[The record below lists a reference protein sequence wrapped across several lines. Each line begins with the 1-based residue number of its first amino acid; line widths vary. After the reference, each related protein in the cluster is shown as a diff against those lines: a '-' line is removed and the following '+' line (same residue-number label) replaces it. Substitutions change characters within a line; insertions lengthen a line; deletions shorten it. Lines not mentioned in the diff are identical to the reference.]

1 MDILEKAMV
10 FLYIISII
18 VVSYPV
24 FSFNENMKV
33 WIEKIE
39 NSTEKG
45 IFHIA
50 QLSDKKAL
58 EAFSQ
63 FFLYIAIFS
72 FILSILYSKIIGST
86 YTPLALTALVFFY
99 FFVSVRSWSTRRD
112 IIIKDELNRFK
123 KDFIFMSKIGIGIFF
138 TFLLFAYLN
147 RENLPS
153 SLFNI
158 NELMIFIPS
167 ILALIL
173 ISVFTMSA
181 VVSGSLLTFVFLPA
195 VTTILYLKIVINTS
209 KLLSKFDKIYL
220 KNIFTVYFII
230 VSVGR
235 EVAKYF

>member
-147 RENLPS
+147 IENLPS

>member
-63 FFLYIAIFS
+63 FFLYIG
-72 FILSILYSKIIGST
+72 Y
-86 YTPLALTALVFFY
+86 
-99 FFVSVRSWSTRRD
+99 
-112 IIIKDELNRFK
+112 
-123 KDFIFMSKIGIGIFF
+123 
-138 TFLLFAYLN
+138 
-147 RENLPS
+147 
-153 SLFNI
+153 
-158 NELMIFIPS
+158 IFIYFVHP
-167 ILALIL
+167 
-173 ISVFTMSA
+173 VFKNNRLNIYTL
-181 VVSGSLLTFVFLPA
+181 SLNCSCLFLFFCF
-195 VTTILYLKIVINTS
+195 TT
-209 KLLSKFDKIYL
+209 KLV
-220 KNIFTVYFII
+220 N
-230 VSVGR
+230 
-235 EVAKYF
+235 

>member
-72 FILSILYSKIIGST
+72 FILSILYSKIIGSI

-123 KDFIFMSKIGIGIFF
+123 KDFIFISKISISIFF
-138 TFLLFAYLN
+138 TFLLLAYLN
-147 RENLPS
+147 IENLPS

>member
-1 MDILEKAMV
+1 M
-10 FLYIISII
+10 YIISII

-147 RENLPS
+147 IENLPS

>member
-123 KDFIFMSKIGIGIFF
+123 KDFIFISKISISIFF
-138 TFLLFAYLN
+138 TFLLLAYLN
-147 RENLPS
+147 IENLPS